1 MEEKQLKVLISSN
14 SRELLKQ
21 FNSLNISKED
31 VVQIVVKDSEFYLF
45 YLN

>member
-31 VVQIVVKDSEFYLF
+31 VIQIVVKDSEFYLF

>member
-1 MEEKQLKVLISSN
+1 MEERQLKVLISSN